1 MDSAICWIP
10 YIYPVDNAEIPYP
23 LATIERACYSRW
35 IALSMPAFE
44 QLGHGAWIWAQYR
57 LA

>member
-23 LATIERACYSRW
+23 LATIERACLFKVDCA
-35 IALSMPAFE
+35 I
-44 QLGHGAWIWAQYR
+44 QLLNNWDMGHGFEHSID
-57 LA
+57 